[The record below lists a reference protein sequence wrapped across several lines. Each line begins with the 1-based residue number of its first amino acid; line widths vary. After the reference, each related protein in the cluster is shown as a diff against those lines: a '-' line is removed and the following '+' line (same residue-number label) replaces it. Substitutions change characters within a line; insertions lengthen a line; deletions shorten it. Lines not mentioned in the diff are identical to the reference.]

1 MAGKVK
7 VKMKTDRGVAKRFK
21 KTGSGHYK
29 CRHQN
34 LRHILTKKTAK
45 RKRNLR
51 NASVTLRII
60 AGGYKKWLELSAV
73 LLPMPVTRKS

>member
-29 CRHQN
+29 CRQQN
-34 LRHILTKKTAK
+34 LRHILTKKSRK
-45 RKRNLR
+45 RKRQLRAMVYVQSCNLR
-51 NASVTLRII
+51 AIMRQ
-60 AGGYKKWLELSAV
+60 
-73 LLPMPVTRKS
+73 LPYA

>member
-34 LRHILTKKTAK
+34 LRHILTKKTSK
-45 RKRNLR
+45 RKRQLRSMTCVKTCNLR
-51 NASVTLRII
+51 AI
-60 AGGYKKWLELSAV
+60 ARQ
-73 LLPMPVTRKS
+73 LPYA

>member
-7 VKMKTDRGVAKRFK
+7 IKMKTDRGVAKRFK

-34 LRHILTKKTAK
+34 LRHILTKKSRK
-45 RKRNLR
+45 RKRSLREMSTVHTSNLR
-51 NASVTLRII
+51 AIMRQ
-60 AGGYKKWLELSAV
+60 
-73 LLPMPVTRKS
+73 LPYA

>member
-7 VKMKTDRGVAKRFK
+7 VKMKTDKGVAKRFK

-34 LRHILTKKTAK
+34 YVTSLPRRHVS
-45 RKRNLR
+45 
-51 NASVTLRII
+51 ASVHYAR
-60 AGGYKKWLELSAV
+60 
-73 LLPMPVTRKS
+73 

>member
-1 MAGKVK
+1 MAGNVK

-34 LRHILTKKTAK
+34 LRHILTKKTSK
-45 RKRNLR
+45 RK
-51 NASVTLRII
+51 
-60 AGGYKKWLELSAV
+60 LSYATGFV
-73 LLPMPVTRKS
+73 

>member
-1 MAGKVK
+1 MRSITMAGKVK
-7 VKMKTDRGVAKRFK
+7 IKMKTDRGVAKRFK

-34 LRHILTKKTAK
+34 LRHILTKKTSK

-51 NASVTLRII
+51 SMTSVNTANLRAIMQQ
-60 AGGYKKWLELSAV
+60 
-73 LLPMPVTRKS
+73 LPYA

>member
-34 LRHILTKKTAK
+34 LRHILTKKSRK
-45 RKRNLR
+45 RKRSLRAMNIVHTSNLR
-51 NASVTLRII
+51 AIMRQ
-60 AGGYKKWLELSAV
+60 
-73 LLPMPVTRKS
+73 LPYA